1 MKQLVLDIRPD
12 AAPTLANFVVG
23 ANAELVATLA
33 HIGQWH
39 PAADTE
45 QETGDA
51 PRSPPGGNPA
61 LRPVFPA
68 SHLYLWGPGGSGRTH
83 LLRATVAAAAAAGRP
98 AACLAGPAVGDSLP
112 DTPGL
117 LLTVDDVEQLA
128 PSGQIALFNAFNR
141 ARGTGQTLVLA
152 GRAAPLHLGL
162 REDLRT
168 RIGQCLIFE
177 LRGLDDEARAAILAT
192 LAQRRGLPLSD
203 DVTDFLLRHGRRD
216 LPSLLA
222 VLDALD
228 AASLE
233 RKRAITLPLLREM
246 MQAGLDI

>member
-12 AAPTLANFVVG
+12 AAPTLGNFVVG
-23 ANAELVATLA
+23 ANAELVAALA
-33 HIGQWH
+33 HFGRWH
-39 PAADTE
+39 VAPDAARK
-45 QETGDA
+45 TGA
-51 PRSPPGGNPA
+51 AARSSAENPGSP
-61 LRPVFPA
+61 LVFPA
-68 SHLYLWGPGGSGRTH
+68 THVYLWGPGGSGRTH

-98 AACLAGPAVGDSLP
+98 TAYLAGPTVGGSLP
-112 DTPGL
+112 DTPDL
-117 LLTVDDVEQLA
+117 LLAVDDVEQLA
-128 PSGQIALFNAFNR
+128 PGGQIALFNAFNR

-152 GRAAPLHLGL
+152 GRAAPLHLAL

-168 RIGQCLIFE
+168 RIGQCLIYE

-203 DVTDFLLRHGRRD
+203 EVTDFLLRHGRRD

>member
-23 ANAELVATLA
+23 ANAELIAALREVGGEIGAPMPCAA
-33 HIGQWH
+33 HRRG
-39 PAADTE
+39 E
-45 QETGDA
+45 
-51 PRSPPGGNPA
+51 PA
-61 LRPVFPA
+61 LR
-68 SHLYLWGPGGSGRTH
+68 HLYLWGPAGSGRSH
-83 LLRATVAAAAAAGRP
+83 LLRATLAAAAAGRP
-98 AACLAGPAVGDSLP
+98 VCYLKAPEVGDELP
-112 DTPGL
+112 ETPDL
-117 LLTVDDVEQLA
+117 LLAIDDVDRLA
-128 PSGQIALFNAFNR
+128 PNAQIALFNAFNR
-141 ARGTGQTLVLA
+141 ARGNGHMLLLA
-152 GRAAPLHLGL
+152 GAAAPLQLAL

-177 LRGLDDEARAAILAT
+177 LRGLDDEARAAILTT
-192 LAQRRGLPLSD
+192 LARRRGLPLSD
-203 DVTDFLLRHGRRD
+203 EVTDFLLRHGRRD

-246 MQAGLDI
+246 MQAGLNI